1 MTAASPRYDDDARRA
16 ASLRRVAIV
25 LKNLPRPVAAK
36 LLGELPVES
45 QQRLQYEVASL
56 DEIDPLEHKRAL
68 ESFAGSMRQSRPA
81 ATNRGN
87 TGNPVDE
94 IVLSRTASDRT
105 NQTPSRSPAE
115 SHSKGPSHASPS
127 GSTNQSFDF
136 MDTLS
141 NDDVRG
147 LLQSEHPQT
156 IAVVMASIDPRK
168 AAAILPQ
175 FPPRQRQDILSRI
188 GRLQEFPDSMI
199 EDLAS
204 TFRTKAEALI
214 ARSQTN
220 PLQDLINAYAPTE
233 GWDPAQAAR
242 HVPTEAAAVSP
253 RLKAILS
260 EMTPTHEPS
269 SPIAGNQSHTGNHS
283 LPPTPANQ
291 QTRSENTPIVAGST
305 MQADSD
311 RPAPTLRVHSPDET
325 PRGASHDRSNAG
337 ASPVSGLATDEIH
350 QRLIKMKPRLLCEAL
365 GRVPTR
371 TAMLCLCGLPN
382 KTADS
387 AISVLPR
394 QQANQVRNQ
403 LANVGSMELR
413 EIDEAKEAV
422 LVASTEQSS
431 TVMAA

>member
-1 MTAASPRYDDDARRA
+1 MATASSRSDDDARRA

-25 LKNLPRPVAAK
+25 LKNLPRPIAAK
-36 LLGELPVES
+36 LLGELPLES

-56 DEIDPLEHKRAL
+56 DDVDPLEHKRAL
-68 ESFAGSMRQSRPA
+68 ESFTGSIRQTRSDA
-81 ATNRGN
+81 ARHGQPS
-87 TGNPVDE
+87 GSIDE
-94 IVLSRTASDRT
+94 IMFSRTASERGRSA
-105 NQTPSRSPAE
+105 PSPRSTMDSSAAGAPVPADLG
-115 SHSKGPSHASPS
+115 SAKHSFGFLDSL
-127 GSTNQSFDF
+127 T
-136 MDTLS
+136 

-147 LLQSEHPQT
+147 LLQTEHPQT

-175 FPPRQRQDILSRI
+175 FPPNQRQDILSRI

-199 EDLAS
+199 EDLVS

-214 ARSQTN
+214 ARSQAN

-242 HVPTEAAAVSP
+242 HVPAEAAAVSP

-260 EMTPTHEPS
+260 EMTPTHGHASASTEAHSAPPTHATAS
-269 SPIAGNQSHTGNHS
+269 GHPANSPIGAASEIPEQSSGGA
-283 LPPTPANQ
+283 PP
-291 QTRSENTPIVAGST
+291 
-305 MQADSD
+305 
-311 RPAPTLRVHSPDET
+311 LRVHVPADAT
-325 PRGASHDRSNAG
+325 PEAPH
-337 ASPVSGLATDEIH
+337 ASPRSDATSSPASSGLATDEIH
-350 QRLIKMKPRLLCEAL
+350 QQLVKMKPRLLCEAL

-371 TAMLCLCGLPN
+371 IAMLCLCGLPN

-394 QQANQVRNQ
+394 QQANQVRTQ

-422 LVASTEQSS
+422 LVAALADSS
-431 TVMAA
+431 TTAMAA

>member
-68 ESFAGSMRQSRPA
+68 ESFAGSMRQSRPS

-87 TGNPVDE
+87 AGNPVDE
-94 IVLSRTASDRT
+94 IVFSRTATDQT
-105 NQTPSRSPAE
+105 NRTPSRSAVEGP
-115 SHSKGPSHASPS
+115 SMGPSHASPS
-127 GSTNQSFDF
+127 GSTNQSFEF
-136 MDTLS
+136 MDVLS

-220 PLQDLINAYAPTE
+220 PLQDLIDAYAPAE

-260 EMTPTHEPS
+260 EMTPTQEAT
-269 SPIAGNQSHTGNHS
+269 SPNAGPHSHSGNHS
-283 LPPTPANQ
+283 LPPTPANPNA
-291 QTRSENTPIVAGST
+291 RPENSPVVAG
-305 MQADSD
+305 
-311 RPAPTLRVHSPDET
+311 PAPTLRVHSPDET
-325 PRGASHDRSNAG
+325 SPVAGHDQPNTTA
-337 ASPVSGLATDEIH
+337 ASPASGLATDEIH

-431 TVMAA
+431 TMMAA